1 MLLPFHRVLQPAT
14 NCDVVM
20 FSISFFLHN
29 LLSKQHHYFHG
40 LQHYFH
46 GCFHDRFIIS
56 TWVNIGKTCNHKCLQ
71 IAVCIGV
78 VTVVVTALL
87 RWDIVGGLSVC
98 SGISAVPS
106 RTYNLT
112 VWTEVWQFRRP
123 VVHVTR
129 LNKPSP
135 TSACARAR
143 THTHTHTHRIPLLGQ
158 SSTTAYRCLQAIRHP
173 HAKLQKGEL
182 WRLL

>member
-1 MLLPFHRVLQPAT
+1 M
-14 NCDVVM
+14 
-20 FSISFFLHN
+20 
-29 LLSKQHHYFHG
+29 
-40 LQHYFH
+40 
-46 GCFHDRFIIS
+46 
-56 TWVNIGKTCNHKCLQ
+56 NIGKTCNHKCLQ

>member
-1 MLLPFHRVLQPAT
+1 MLFPFHRVLQPAT
-14 NCDVVM
+14 NYDVVM
-20 FSISFFLHN
+20 FSSSFFLHN

-46 GCFHDRFIIS
+46 GCFYDRFIIL
-56 TWVNIGKTCNHKCLQ
+56 TWVNIGKTCNRKCLQ
-71 IAVCIGV
+71 IAVCISV

-98 SGISAVPS
+98 RGISAVPS

-123 VVHVTR
+123 VFHVTR

-135 TSACARAR
+135 TSACTRKHTHTCTHMHTR
-143 THTHTHTHRIPLLGQ
+143 THTHTNTQNPFTGPKFNHCIQMPA
-158 SSTTAYRCLQAIRHP
+158 SN
-173 HAKLQKGEL
+173 
-182 WRLL
+182 